1 MITKKRFEAQVSNNL
16 SNNHSQGRSPFWV
29 KSPGQSNAASEEKA
43 FAVFQSDILI
53 PEQFLATYQRTFR
66 LDPEKVLMLAVLQDA
81 VTCFQENIAAT
92 CKRKRALYQEAE
104 EWFIV
109 EDKSYLFSF
118 ENICEALGFD
128 VSYLRQGLLRWKEKA
143 AERQSSQAVTRAAG

>member
-1 MITKKRFEAQVSNNL
+1 
-16 SNNHSQGRSPFWV
+16 
-29 KSPGQSNAASEEKA
+29 
-43 FAVFQSDILI
+43 
-53 PEQFLATYQRTFR
+53 
-66 LDPEKVLMLAVLQDA
+66 MLAVLQDA

-104 EWFIV
+104 EWFIA

-128 VSYLRQGLLRWKEKA
+128 VSYLRHGLLSWKEK
-143 AERQSSQAVTRAAG
+143 AERQSSQSLTRAAG

>member
-1 MITKKRFEAQVSNNL
+1 VIAKKRFEAQISNNVSNNR
-16 SNNHSQGRSPFWV
+16 SQGRSPFWV
-29 KSPGQSNAASEEKA
+29 KSPGQSSAASEEKA

-81 VTCFQENIAAT
+81 ITCFQENIAAT

-104 EWFIV
+104 EWFSA

-118 ENICEALGFD
+118 ENICESLGFD
-128 VSYLRQGLLRWKEKA
+128 VSYLRQGLLRWKDRALET
-143 AERQSSQAVTRAAG
+143 QSSQAITRAVG

>member
-1 MITKKRFEAQVSNNL
+1 MITKKRFEARVSNNL
-16 SNNHSQGRSPFWV
+16 SNHRSQGRSPFWV

-43 FAVFQSDILI
+43 FAVFQSDILM

-104 EWFIV
+104 EWFLAV
-109 EDKSYLFSF
+109 DKSYLFSF
-118 ENICEALGFD
+118 ENICEALGLD
-128 VSYLRQGLLRWKEKA
+128 VSYLRQGLLRWKHKA
-143 AERQSSQAVTRAAG
+143 LEPQSSQPANRAAG